1 MNTTLS
7 IYLCFHFTESGFRN
21 IQVHVLGN
29 LTEYSSERIKQIKD
43 TVAAIVG
50 CTSEEILVGGFTHS
64 NSFFVI
70 LAIKD
75 IYYSKL
81 LDMGQQD
88 RDKLRQLNIDFLI
101 VDLKEILLDPWKGKP
116 CSILDIYIFFT

>member
-1 MNTTLS
+1 M
-7 IYLCFHFTESGFRN
+7 CFYFTENGFRN

-29 LTEYSSERIKQIKD
+29 LTEYSSERIQKIKD

-50 CTSEEILVGGFTHS
+50 CTSEDILVGGFTYS

-75 IYYSKL
+75 IYHSKL

-88 RDKLRQLNIDFLI
+88 RDKLKQLNIDFLI
-101 VDLKEILLDPWKGKP
+101 VDLNVIFLDHRKGKP
-116 CSILDIYIFFT
+116 CSILDIIVLYTYLWV

>member
-1 MNTTLS
+1 M
-7 IYLCFHFTESGFRN
+7 
-21 IQVHVLGN
+21 
-29 LTEYSSERIKQIKD
+29 
-43 TVAAIVG
+43 G

-70 LAIKD
+70 LTIKD

-81 LDMGQQD
+81 LDIGQQD

-116 CSILDIYIFFT
+116 CSILDIIFLYT

>member
-1 MNTTLS
+1 M
-7 IYLCFHFTESGFRN
+7 CFHFTENGFKN

-29 LTEYSSERIKQIKD
+29 LSEYNSEGIEKIKD

-50 CTSEEILVGGFTHS
+50 CTSKEIVVGGISHS
-64 NSFFVI
+64 NSFFLA

-75 IYYSKL
+75 TYYRKL

-88 RDKLRQLNIDFLI
+88 KEKLRQLNIDFLI
-101 VDLKEILLDPWKGKP
+101 VDLNVIFLDHWKGKP
-116 CSILDIYIFFT
+116 YSILNITFLYT